1 MVDKAELVGIARKAR
16 PRATMES
23 LESVAVTTELGIDG
37 DFRGKLRRR
46 QVTILSEEDW
56 KAACNDLGR
65 DNIHWTERRAN
76 LFVRGIALPRAKG
89 SLLSIGNVVF
99 EITGE
104 TDPCNRMDAVAM
116 GLQEALK
123 PDWRGGVTCRVIEAG
138 TLAIGDPVIEGQL
151 VS

>member
-16 PRATMES
+16 PRAPMES

-46 QVTILSEEDW
+46 QVTILAEEDW
-56 KAACNDLGR
+56 QTACHEIGR
-65 DNIHWTERRAN
+65 DDIHWTERRAN
-76 LFVRGIALPRAKG
+76 LFVRGIALPRSKG
-89 SLLSIGNVVF
+89 SKLSIGDVVF

-116 GLQEALK
+116 GLQEALR
-123 PDWRGGVTCRVIEAG
+123 PDWRGGVTCRVITGG
-138 TLAIGDPVIEGQL
+138 TMTVGDPVTENT
-151 VS
+151 